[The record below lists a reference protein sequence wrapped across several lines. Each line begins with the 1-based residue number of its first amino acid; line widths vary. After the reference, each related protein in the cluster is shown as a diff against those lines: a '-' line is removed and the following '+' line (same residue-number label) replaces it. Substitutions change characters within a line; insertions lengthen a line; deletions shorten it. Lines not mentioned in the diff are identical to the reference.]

1 MSEDALSRAGRM
13 NSLLIIWRQ
22 QAIGR
27 SKVPLR
33 ILEMIEE
40 NPYCT
45 LKRIS
50 EKLDLAFST
59 AQRGVDKL
67 IESGVLVQV
76 DASKRNRV
84 YCAQGI
90 MDILNEAP
98 AFLSKGYKSHPP
110 I

>member
-90 MDILNEAP
+90 MDILNAII
-98 AFLSKGYKSHPP
+98 F
-110 I
+110 